1 MTNEEF
7 KDILKYHGQ
16 VSNDTLVDNND
27 TLVDKKLLLEA
38 AGASDELINQQL
50 GLSDNKPSVGAV
62 IPINNWWLKQ
72 KEEWVGKDFDISAAL
87 KKGVGTTLHNASS
100 EWHKGKTALWGWADP
115 ALKAHDPR
123 NYPDERHLERAIST
137 LAMIGVD
144 LPRYLLAAIPGVLS
158 TLLTRRPRLVTMG
171 GAYTSGYLVDSLK
184 YMYLEALT
192 RGKVKDFN
200 EWWDIYLNHGVKA
213 GHEAG
218 LTLAVTAGATRYVG
232 EMNLKGKLGPLPV
245 TKDAAAKFTAQYI
258 SLLGMGS
265 LINEE
270 MPNNDDFI
278 HVGLTLLPFN
288 ISLFKGSRKP
298 DLTIYGPKTKPTKQK
313 KMIDNKTLD
322 PDNIKN
328 ETFSPQEIVEWIGEK
343 KTRLEDFVTK
353 NVHRFREDAKKTEV
367 EITNL
372 KTELKELLELEKKES
387 TTIEIKEARSDRII
401 EIERTLRELG
411 ELEGPEVRRNNR
423 DIKIIK
429 DRMKQLETELGEIVI
444 KGKKTSGQRRMED
457 ITMLG
462 KREELVR
469 LKNELA
475 GLEEFNVMTHAYET
489 FNLMSERTDRILS
502 PAQKHIAKITN
513 LDNTVSKKVL
523 TIPSWNNIR
532 NQWLDRKYP
541 IKRVIDEAR
550 EVGVDFKEGG
560 PTAYTWARLMPGQLG
575 KVFHFTDYGTFD
587 FAGKPL
593 GKSAKEVYRFILEQ
607 PDYKERVARM
617 EDSAFYL
624 VSLRIVEVAE
634 EKGIRKGIT
643 DAAHVESAKQ
653 IIKELEAKYG
663 KEIKDFSK
671 EYTEFTQAPIIYGE
685 GGGLFAEGT
694 AKYLAEHNKNFV
706 SFKRVLKIDENTG
719 LPIRDNSGNLQLN
732 GKVKSPI
739 YTMKG
744 TEKKYQVQDPH
755 KTLFENAQQIILMTE
770 QNFLLNEFITTIEAA
785 RKINPNFYKDVVYKK
800 GGKNY
805 GKEKILS
812 KNEHTTAL
820 DLDIKAK
827 RDPYFFNPEGY
838 RRGETEIVFFRNGK
852 REVWEVGKEFS
863 DALRLQD
870 PIVSKLH
877 NAWWTSPTKWLR
889 AGAVLKPEFSMV
901 RNPIRGTLE
910 AGLWSKNNFIPV
922 WDTAIGAFFT
932 MRGMF
937 SKSGERTSLY
947 QDFVKGGALQS
958 FITTAD
964 RTLLNRD
971 VQAILKQR
979 KWHNQLTP
987 GHAWEFLRASSE
999 HIETWTRIGDYR
1011 KSVARIRK
1019 DFPWLSE
1026 REVQAMASLEAR
1038 EVALDFQKGG
1048 IQSMRLNAVAEFFNP
1063 RILGKYKIIETFT
1076 DRPSRLALNITRYV
1090 VLPTI
1095 LFWMLTN
1102 DWEDDPEAA
1111 QTYEDLDETDK
1122 WLHWHFILGSG
1133 ENKTVYRIVKGYDL
1147 VSLFSNVTRALMD
1160 HFLKED
1166 PVALSQFVDNF
1177 KKEHLGLYGFGQ
1189 LPIPTILKPLIQT
1202 ATNRNLF
1209 FGNRIVPRYME
1220 ENIEAPYQFTPNTTA
1235 FSKYIGE
1242 KIGELTGNKLG
1253 SPLKIDDA
1261 IATWTG
1267 GLGTDI
1273 LRYTERF
1280 LQSIGVPIPSFQKPW
1295 SKDWEKNLHE
1305 FPVIKA
1311 LVKRYPNANFGQ
1323 IQKIYKVYDKAKTKI
1338 TNYKRKEQYDD
1349 DVFFET
1355 GVKSYTAQ
1363 EYLSDAERDYYEHII
1378 EDAELYLEVFNDHSK
1393 QLRMLLSLPKGSK
1406 DANELFDEIEEIYKL
1421 MAWEAREGWD
1431 RIKWYLNNTPFPVKG
1446 IRSKDLN

>member
-1 MTNEEF
+1 MTNEEYT
-7 KDILKYHGQ
+7 DILEYHGQ
-16 VSNDTLVDNND
+16 KSNDTLFE
-27 TLVDKKLLLEA
+27 KKLLLDA
-38 AGASDELINQQL
+38 AGGSDEVINQEL

-72 KEEWVGKDFDISAAL
+72 KEEWVGKEFDISGAI
-87 KKGVGTTLHNASS
+87 KKGVGLTLHNASS
-100 EWHKGKTALWGWADP
+100 EWHDKETAFWGWADP
-115 ALKAHDPR
+115 ALKAHDPQ
-123 NYPDERHLERAIST
+123 NYPDERHIERAIST
-137 LAMIGVD
+137 LTMIGVD
-144 LPRYLLAAIPGVLS
+144 LPRYLLGAIPGVAATYHAAKLTKS
-158 TLLTRRPRLVTMG
+158 PTLVPMG
-171 GAYTSGYLVDSLK
+171 GAYTSGFLVDSLK
-184 YMYLEALT
+184 YMYLEALS
-192 RGKVKDFN
+192 RGEVKDFN
-200 EWWDIYLNHGVKA
+200 EWWDIYLTHGVKA

-218 LTLAVTAGATRYVG
+218 LTLAVTAGATRFVG
-232 EMNLKGKLGPLPV
+232 GMGLKGKLGPLPV
-245 TKDAAAKFTAQYI
+245 TKDAAAKFAAQYI

-270 MPNNDDFI
+270 MPNKDDSI
-278 HVGLTLLPFN
+278 HVALTLLPFN
-288 ISLFKGSRKP
+288 IGLFKGSGRK
-298 DLTIYGPKTKPTKQK
+298 TEPTKQK

-353 NVHRFREDAKKTEV
+353 NVYRFREDVKKTEV

-372 KTELKELLELEKKES
+372 KTELKELVELEKKES
-387 TTIEIKEARSDRII
+387 TTIEIKEARNNRII

-429 DRMKQLETELGEIVI
+429 DRIKQLETELGETAIE
-444 KGKKTSGQRRMED
+444 GKKTPGQRRMED
-457 ITMLG
+457 IIMLG

-475 GLEEFNVMTHAYET
+475 GLEEFTVMIHAAET
-489 FNLMSERTDRILS
+489 FNLMSEQTDRILS
-502 PAQKHIAKITN
+502 PAQKHIAEITN

-541 IKRVIDEAR
+541 LKRVIEEAR
-550 EVGVDFKEGG
+550 EVGVEFVEGA

-617 EDSAFYL
+617 EDSAHYL
-624 VSLRIVEVAE
+624 VALRIVEIAE

-643 DAAHVESAKQ
+643 DAASVEWAKQ
-653 IIKELEAKYG
+653 TVKELEAQYG

-671 EYTEFTQAPIIYGE
+671 DYTEFTQAAITYGE
-685 GGGLFAEGT
+685 GAGLFPPGT

-706 SFKRVLKIDENTG
+706 SFKRVLKIDEKTG
-719 LPIRDNSGNLQLN
+719 LPIRDSSGNLQLN

-744 TEKKYQVQDPH
+744 TEKKYQVHDPH
-755 KTLFENAQQIILMTE
+755 KTIFENAQMTILMAE

-785 RKINPNFYKDVVYKK
+785 RKIDPKFYEDVVYKK
-800 GGKNY
+800 GDKNY
-805 GKEKILS
+805 GKEKLLS
-812 KNEHTTAL
+812 KNEDTKAL
-820 DLDIKAK
+820 DLDIEVK
-827 RDPYFFNPEGY
+827 REPYYFNPEGY
-838 RRGETEIVFFRNGK
+838 RRGETEIVFFRNGV

-863 DALRLQD
+863 DALRSQD

-877 NAWWTSPTKWLR
+877 NAWWTAPTKWLR

-901 RNPIRGTLE
+901 RNPLRGTLE
-910 AGLWSKNNFIPV
+910 ASLWSKNNFIPV

-932 MRGMF
+932 MKGI
-937 SKSGERTSLY
+937 KSGERTPLY
-947 QDFVKGGALQS
+947 QDFVKGGGLQS

-964 RTLLNRD
+964 RTFLNRD
-971 VQAILKQR
+971 VQAILKQQ
-979 KWHNQLTP
+979 KWHNRLTP
-987 GHAWEFLRASSE
+987 GHAWEFLRVMSE
-999 HIETWTRIGDYR
+999 HVETWTRVGDFR
-1011 KSVARIRK
+1011 KSLPRIK
-1019 DFPWLSE
+1019 KEYPHLSE
-1026 REVQAMASLEAR
+1026 KEALAMAALEAR
-1038 EVALDFQKGG
+1038 EVGLDFQKGG
-1048 IQSMRLNAVAEFFNP
+1048 IQSMRLNAVSEFFNP
-1063 RILGKYKIIETFT
+1063 KILGKYKIIETFA
-1076 DRPSRLALNITRYV
+1076 DRPGRLSLNITRFV

-1095 LFWMLTN
+1095 LNYMINN
-1102 DWEDDPEAA
+1102 DWKDNPEVA
-1111 QTYEDLDETDK
+1111 QVYADLDENDK
-1122 WLHWHFILGSG
+1122 WLHWHWIEGSG
-1133 ENKTVYRIVKGYDL
+1133 DDMTVYRVVKGYDI
-1147 VSLFSNVTRALMD
+1147 VSFFSNATRALMD
-1160 HFLKED
+1160 HFKQED
-1166 PVALSQFVDNF
+1166 PVALDLFVENF
-1177 KKEHLGLYGFGQ
+1177 VKEHVGPYGSTL
-1189 LPIPTILKPLIQT
+1189 LPIPTIVKPALQA

-1220 ENIEAPYQFTPNTTA
+1220 DNIEAPYQYNPNTTA
-1235 FSKYIGE
+1235 FSIYIGE
-1242 KIGELTGNKLG
+1242 KIGELTENKFG

-1273 LRYTERF
+1273 LRYTEKF

-1323 IQKIYKVYDKAKTKI
+1323 IQKIYKVYDKAKTKVA
-1338 TNYKRKEQYDD
+1338 NYKRKEQYDD

-1355 GVKSYTAQ
+1355 GVNSYTAQ
-1363 EYLSDAERDYYEHII
+1363 EYLSDAQRDYYEDII

-1431 RIKWYLNNTPFPVKG
+1431 RMKWYLNNTPFPVKG
-1446 IRSKDLN
+1446 ID